1 LFCSVPWNG
10 GNSSHHSPLL
20 GYPAKNTYS
29 QTTILSPTR
38 RTWHAHIMVNTSSD
52 QQRQPNHQTHLVRG
66 CKFINRLLRHAPA
79 LPFQDQLHTTPAPK
93 PEPKAR
99 KTDKALVS
107 STRETKNNPINIHA
121 TSRHIDIPTD
131 HFYTDFQSLTNQ

>member
-1 LFCSVPWNG
+1 MLAALWKLFCSVPWNG

-79 LPFQDQLHTTPAPK
+79 LPFQT
-93 PEPKAR
+93 
-99 KTDKALVS
+99 S
-107 STRETKNNPINIHA
+107 STLPLPPNLNQKQGRQTRLWSAQLVRQKTTQLIFMQHL
-121 TSRHIDIPTD
+121 DI
-131 HFYTDFQSLTNQ
+131 